1 MKNSAQGTPNER
13 PYDRHY
19 PTARF
24 LFEENPL
31 AEACA
36 IRSVMAQ
43 QPNPDRALIAQ
54 FQQGD
59 QRAFEILFARHRD
72 QVYTKLY
79 LLVRDHDVAADL
91 FQDVFIKVVDVL
103 RSGRYNEEGKF
114 LPWVLRIAH
123 NAGIDHFR
131 RLKKMPMSRGSE
143 EFDLL
148 GNIADGGATREEEM
162 IGERIGED
170 LQALVDQLP
179 VEQRDVVH
187 MRMTKG
193 MSFKDIAEETDVSI
207 NTALGR
213 MRYALINLR
222 RMMAEQDVSLTL
234 D

>member
-1 MKNSAQGTPNER
+1 MAHQ
-13 PYDRHY
+13 
-19 PTARF
+19 PT
-24 LFEENPL
+24 
-31 AEACA
+31 
-36 IRSVMAQ
+36 
-43 QPNPDRALIAQ
+43 PDRALIAQ

-59 QRAFEILFARHRD
+59 QRAFECLFARHRD

-103 RSGRYNEEGKF
+103 RSGRYNERKF

-131 RLKKMPMSRGSE
+131 RQKKMPMSRGSE

-148 GNIADGGATREEEM
+148 GNIADGGATREDEM

-187 MRMTKG
+187 VRMTKG
-193 MSFKDIAEETDVSI
+193 MSFKDIAEETNVSI

-213 MRYALINLR
+213 IRYALINLR
-222 RMMAEQDVSLTL
+222 RLMAEQDVSLTL